1 MFRKNTSQ
9 QLNLDDPTI
18 NLPKYLRNNL
28 EKSWATPFNKYIFSN
43 INEERFKVLYSNEVS
58 RPNAPINVLV
68 GLFILK
74 FNLN

>member
-18 NLPKYLRNNL
+18 NLPKYLRKNL

-43 INEERFKVLYSNEVS
+43 INEERFEVFYSDEVF
-58 RPNAPINVLV
+58 RTNLLV
-68 GLFILK
+68 
-74 FNLN
+74 